1 MPFGYEESQ
10 ILTVKGIPVGLV
22 GINALEAGAPDQL
35 QEELAKVKER
45 GARLTVVF
53 STGAVNWRPVRTR
66 IRCGWPTWPWTRE
79 RTWCWGPIPM

>member
-35 QEELAKVKER
+35 QEELAK
-45 GARLTVVF
+45 
-53 STGAVNWRPVRTR
+53 R